1 MINIFKV
8 YTQRLMAYLVW
19 KRHPLV
25 GLEINKNDERFNV
38 FLFEDTES
46 LKKDITFYSQNKE
59 KLEITIL

>member
-1 MINIFKV
+1 
-8 YTQRLMAYLVW
+8 MAYLVW

-25 GLEINKNDERFNV
+25 GLEINKNDERFKV

-59 KLEITIL
+59 RLEITIL